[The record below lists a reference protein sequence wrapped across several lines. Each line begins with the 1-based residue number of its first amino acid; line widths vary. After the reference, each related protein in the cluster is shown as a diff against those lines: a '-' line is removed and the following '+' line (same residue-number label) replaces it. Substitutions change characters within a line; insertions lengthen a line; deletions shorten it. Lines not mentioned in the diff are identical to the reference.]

1 MTDRRGQVIG
11 ALLAA
16 GWLVGMTAGDIATRG
31 PRVVLTVF
39 FGVSPLL
46 ACAVLSPMATAAFAV
61 VAVALAA
68 GSGGWDHTWGLPQ
81 HYVRI
86 ANVTVV
92 GAVAVV
98 VSAVRVRRERQRAR
112 LVAIADAA
120 QRAVLPRVPERTGP
134 IRTATRY
141 LSAAEDALVGGDFYD
156 LYHSDR
162 WIRLVIGDVRGKGLQ
177 GVEHA
182 ARVIRAFRQSA
193 AASADLPAVAQEMN
207 DYLIPFFSDEE
218 FATALIVQVDD
229 RNELTVVN
237 CGHPPALL
245 VGATDV
251 RAAAAPANLPLGL
264 GDGFASAQLR
274 WSAGD
279 RLLLYTDGLV
289 EARDAGGRFL
299 SVEALGEP
307 LRRAT
312 VEESLDA
319 LLDLVRAHVPH
330 GSLGDDLALMLLENV
345 GGAVVAG
352 AGRPGL
358 TRRNPAA

>member
-1 MTDRRGQVIG
+1 MT
-11 ALLAA
+11 L
-16 GWLVGMTAGDIATRG
+16 GDIALSG

-39 FGVSPLL
+39 FGVSPLI
-46 ACAVLSPMATAAFAV
+46 ACAVLAPMATAGFASL
-61 VAVALAA
+61 AVGLAA
-68 GSGGWDHTWGLPQ
+68 ASGGWDHTWGLPQ

-86 ANVTVV
+86 AHVAVV
-92 GAVAVV
+92 GALAVTI
-98 VSAVRVRRERQRAR
+98 SAVRVRREREQAR

-162 WIRLVIGDVRGKGLQ
+162 WIRLLIGDVRGKGLQ
-177 GVEHA
+177 GVEQA

-193 AASADLPAVAQEMN
+193 AASADLPAVAREMN
-207 DYLIPFFSDEE
+207 DYLIPFFAEEE
-218 FATALIVQVDD
+218 FATALILQVDD
-229 RNELTVVN
+229 SNEVSIVN

-245 VGATDV
+245 VTATDIRLAV
-251 RAAAAPANLPLGL
+251 APANLPLGL
-264 GDGFASAQLR
+264 GERFTAAELR
-274 WSAGD
+274 WSPGD

-289 EARDAGGRFL
+289 EARDRRGRFL
-299 SVEALGEP
+299 PVEAMGEP

-312 VEESLDA
+312 LEDSLDA
-319 LLDLVRAHVPH
+319 LLDLVRQHVPH

-345 GGAVVAG
+345 GGAAAVNT
-352 AGRPGL
+352 RTPGL
-358 TRRNPAA
+358 TRRHPAA